1 MEPGNIALFP
11 QGGGDS
17 EMFFRV
23 TIGGQRTSRED
34 SRETPGDES
43 SICQGLFG
51 FIQTGT
57 TSCEP
62 MTLVIEE
69 VFRTVS
75 VRLGTDGTLIKS
87 SFFAEY

>member
-23 TIGGQRTSRED
+23 TIGGQRTSGED
-34 SRETPGDES
+34 SSEIPGDES

-51 FIQTGT
+51 FIQTAT

-62 MTLVIEE
+62 LTLVIEE

-75 VRLGTDGTLIKS
+75 VRLGIDGTLIKS

>member
-1 MEPGNIALFP
+1 MEPGDIALFP

-23 TIGGQRTSRED
+23 TIGGQRTSGED

-43 SICQGLFG
+43 SICQG

-57 TSCEP
+57 TSCEAL
-62 MTLVIEE
+62 TLVIEE

-75 VRLGTDGTLIKS
+75 VRLGIDGTLIKS